1 MPHRIPFI
9 NQPSE
14 FPTQLAIL
22 NNAPHFDRIYGISLL
37 IDADWV
43 HTAYRRGLFPWYS
56 EGQPVLWH
64 SPDPRM
70 VLPLDDFRC
79 THSLKKRLKQWAR
92 QPSSP
97 MRITLNHDF
106 EGVINRCAST
116 RRVDQSGTWIT
127 NDLKAAYIEL
137 HRRQEAL
144 SVEVWRDD
152 ELVAGLY
159 GVLIGKMFFGESM
172 FTTITDGSKAALA
185 CWVNVLKSQGG
196 GLIDCQQVTQHLT
209 NLGGAP
215 ISREVFFVR
224 SSQLMQ
230 QSSIDWATMSSM
242 SNLLD
247 AYKTQTIP

>member
-1 MPHRIPFI
+1 MPSRIPFI
-9 NQPSE
+9 YHPSD
-14 FPTQLAIL
+14 FPTHFAIL
-22 NNAPHFDRIYGISLL
+22 NDAPHFEDVYGVSLH

-43 HTAYRRGLFPWYS
+43 RTAYMRGLFPCYS

-64 SPDPRM
+64 SPNPRM

-92 QPSSP
+92 QSNSP
-97 MRITLNHDF
+97 MRVTLNQDF
-106 EGVINRCAST
+106 EGVIDRCANT
-116 RRVDQSGTWIT
+116 RRADQSGTWIT
-127 NDLKAAYIEL
+127 NELKAAYIEL
-137 HRRQEAL
+137 QRRQEAL

-185 CWVNVLKSQGG
+185 CWVSVLESQGG
-196 GLIDCQQVTQHLT
+196 QLIDCQQVTQHLT
-209 NLGGAP
+209 SLGGAP
-215 ISREVFFVR
+215 ISRESFFVA

-230 QSSIDWATMSSM
+230 QPPMDWATMSNM

-247 AYKTQTIP
+247 AYKNQATP